1 MNNARLRIA
10 EAKRKTSKSERAI
23 QNKSPTSDPLIMN
36 TKKIRAKPPALS
48 PILAM
53 PLPVAFEPLVKK
65 PDKDPLPLPAILKKE
80 TKKRVK
86 RAKQGSAKHKK
97 PKSEKP
103 KSEKPKPAVKTTTAV
118 ETAST
123 VEKKPHLT
131 LVQTHVSIP
140 TFLKHEN
147 LPRHQ
152 AITLHREETWFDSL
166 SFWVRQKSQRLKS
179 LFKFKRKNDQSN
191 TIRAYREEISRLQRE
206 NDRLKIALQQHGR
219 KE

>member
-23 QNKSPTSDPLIMN
+23 RNKSSPSDPLIMS
-36 TKKIRAKPPALS
+36 TQKMRAKPPALS

-53 PLPVAFEPLVKK
+53 PLSVAFEPLVKK
-65 PDKDPLPLPAILKKE
+65 PDKDPPPLPAILKKE

-86 RAKQGSAKHKK
+86 RAKQGTAKHKK

-103 KSEKPKPAVKTTTAV
+103 IPTVKTTTAF

-123 VEKKPHLT
+123 VVKKPHLT
-131 LVQTHVSIP
+131 LVQTPVSVP
-140 TFLKHEN
+140 AFLKQED

-152 AITLHREETWFDSL
+152 AITVHRKETWFESI
-166 SFWVRQKSQRLKS
+166 SFWARQKSQGLKS
-179 LFKFKRKNDQSN
+179 LFKIKRKNDQSN

>member
-1 MNNARLRIA
+1 MNNARLRVA
-10 EAKRKTSKSERAI
+10 EAKRKKTKSERLI
-23 QNKSPTSDPLIMN
+23 LNKVPAPDPLIMA
-36 TKKIRAKPPALS
+36 TKKTRAKPPALS

-65 PDKDPLPLPAILKKE
+65 PDKAPLPSPAALKKE
-80 TKKRVK
+80 PKKRVK

-103 KSEKPKPAVKTTTAV
+103 KPPVKKV
-118 ETAST
+118 EPVKAAP
-123 VEKKPHLT
+123 VEKKPHLR
-131 LVQTHVSIP
+131 LVEPSRSVP
-140 TFLKHEN
+140 PFLKQEN

-152 AITLHREETWFDSL
+152 AITVHRKETWFDSI
-166 SFWVRQKSQRLKS
+166 SFWVRQKSRSFKN
-179 LFKFKRKNDQSN
+179 LFKVKRKSDQSS

-206 NDRLKIALQQHGR
+206 NDLLKIALQRHGN